1 VVRQP
6 YHFAADA
13 DSKTMRVPATDVC
26 SDALNSTP
34 MSNVALGDG
43 ERRAT
48 VDEEETT

>member
-1 VVRQP
+1 MVRQP

-34 MSNVALGDG
+34 MSDVVLGDE

-48 VDEEETT
+48 ADGEDTT